1 MFYYLKILILSY
13 PDYSAIKATR
23 IINAELVNTLG
34 NLLSRVCAEAINK
47 HQIVP
52 ALHEKGPIDI
62 ECYQKLIERLEKIP
76 SICEEHFESQNF
88 YLAIDQIIA
97 TLHMTNNMVQET
109 QPWTLAKKPE
119 KVEELN
125 AVLALAFESLRIN
138 AILLQPIIPN
148 FSERILDKINV
159 HPEQRLWD
167 HAILLFEQEDKPIG
181 NGSSKLMDRIK

>member
-1 MFYYLKILILSY
+1 M
-13 PDYSAIKATR
+13 
-23 IINAELVNTLG
+23 
-34 NLLSRVCAEAINK
+34 SRVCAEAINK

-52 ALHEKGPIDI
+52 ALHEKGPIGI
-62 ECYQKLIERLEKIP
+62 ESFQKLVERLEKIP
-76 SICEEHFESQNF
+76 SICEEHYDSQNF

-97 TLHMTNNMVQET
+97 TLHMTNNMIQET
-109 QPWTLAKKPE
+109 QPWTLAKNPE
-119 KVEELN
+119 KIEELN

-159 HPEQRLWD
+159 NPEQRLWN
-167 HAILLFEQEDKPIG
+167 HSKLLFEQKDKPIE